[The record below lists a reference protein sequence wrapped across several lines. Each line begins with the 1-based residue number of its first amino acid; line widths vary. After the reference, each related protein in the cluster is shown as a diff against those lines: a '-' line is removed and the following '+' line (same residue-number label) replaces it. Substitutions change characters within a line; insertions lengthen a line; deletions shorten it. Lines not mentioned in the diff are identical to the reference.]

1 MSRNIVVTSNCQTG
15 GLAAA
20 LQAIFP
26 RDTITPM
33 PINLFDPGG
42 EFEANMNVVR
52 GSDVWVTSAPA
63 QLLEFGAEGPQV
75 VRTPTINFEAFHP
88 DLGYV
93 LPSAQEAPIEPHYN
107 SIIAVWAFVN
117 GITAKDA
124 AALFNYNAFRDLG
137 YLSLWQ
143 NQAEQLQNDFV
154 AAGVDFSQFFLFAKR
169 QGAFMYSVNHP
180 IAEVLVFLAKQLS
193 LKMGASDSIF
203 DREIRIV
210 DGLSNIIW
218 PVYPEIAQYYSLAG
232 SYCWK
237 MSDRQY
243 LTSLPEY
250 LDSAYANMEQYGLKK
265 DLIVLR
271 RPIGELDQV
280 LFNNFKMAA

>member
-33 PINLFDPGG
+33 PINLFEAGG

-52 GSDVWVTSAPA
+52 GSDIWVTSAPA
-63 QLLEFGAEGPQV
+63 HLLEFGVDGPKV

-93 LPSAQEAPIEPHYN
+93 LPSAREAPIEPHYN

-117 GITAKDA
+117 RIDAKDA

-143 NQAEQLQNDFV
+143 NQVEQLQNDFV

-180 IAEVLVFLAKQLS
+180 TAEVLVFLAKQLS
-193 LKMGASDSIF
+193 LKMGAVDSIF

-218 PVYPEIAQYYSLAG
+218 PIYPDIAQYYSLAG

-271 RPIGELDQV
+271 RPIGELDQI